1 MGVGVGVGVGLGL
14 GKQERPAS
22 SHTCVGLGLGFGPTP
37 TLTLALT
44 LTLTLTLT
52 NPNPNQER
60 APCCSACGNSSKKL
74 VSTCHNGARRAVGE
88 GGGATRHAP
97 AQPGTRRHAPS
108 RAVTRRHGLSGSR
121 CAAAP
126 RVRQRVC
133 AAAHPLELGDGDA
146 FDGRRRQVRV
156 VHRPRRHGRDRS
168 SVGPVRTTGYCAAQR
183 SQHACACT
191 VACVQMQMC
200 VCARTD
206 VCVCVCAY
214 ARARA
219 CVCRCARRAAPMYL
233 PTWPQMV
240 HFTPCTWQ
248 WPHTSQIGSRSRFGP
263 LMAGGPLARRAAG
276 ERATLV
282 DAAVCRR
289 ADPDDARR

>member
-1 MGVGVGVGVGLGL
+1 M
-14 GKQERPAS
+14 
-22 SHTCVGLGLGFGPTP
+22 GFGPTP

-121 CAAAP
+121 CAAA

-200 VCARTD
+200 VRARTD
-206 VCVCVCAY
+206 VCVCVCVHMRV
-214 ARARA
+214 RARVCA
-219 CVCRCARRAAPMYL
+219 DVRGELHLCTCQRGRRWYTSRPARGSGRTRHRSGRAPASVHSWPAARWRGARLVSERLLSTRLCVVARTLMTRAADP
-233 PTWPQMV
+233 
-240 HFTPCTWQ
+240 
-248 WPHTSQIGSRSRFGP
+248 
-263 LMAGGPLARRAAG
+263 RR
-276 ERATLV
+276 
-282 DAAVCRR
+282 
-289 ADPDDARR
+289 